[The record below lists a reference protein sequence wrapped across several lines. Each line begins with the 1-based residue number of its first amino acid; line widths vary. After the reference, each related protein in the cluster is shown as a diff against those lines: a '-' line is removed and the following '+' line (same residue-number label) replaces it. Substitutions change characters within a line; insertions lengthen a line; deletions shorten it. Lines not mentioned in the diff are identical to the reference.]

1 MRTLMYD
8 AQRELS
14 VVENEELRRYELL
27 LEGTTAGTLDFRV
40 LGGQRVLGHTEVTA
54 DHRGRGLG
62 TALIQA
68 VLDDLIAEEVRI
80 TNYCPAVERFL
91 QGHPTYLV
99 VLDPSHPAIRPRS
112 RSAPLQ
118 QLVHAQHTSLRDL
131 AARAQDQ
138 IGRAHV

>member
-1 MRTLMYD
+1 MYD

-118 QLVHAQHTSLRDL
+118 QLVHAQHTSLREL
-131 AARAQDQ
+131 AARA
-138 IGRAHV
+138 